1 MCFSSMRVLAFAD
14 VHGSMATL
22 KVLKKKAKNVDL
34 ILCLGDFTVFE
45 MDMPKILKKINA
57 LGKDVLLIHGNHEY
71 PDEVARLCKKH
82 KRITFLYNKIKIV
95 GNCLF
100 MGYGGGGFALK
111 DKTFDKLGKKWAKE
125 MKKHKDKKSVLMLHG
140 PPYGTKLD
148 ELYAG
153 VHCGNKSYTRFIKK
167 YKPHFVFAG
176 HIHEC
181 FGNVEKLNGSILR
194 NPAPDGR
201 IIRM

>member
-1 MCFSSMRVLAFAD
+1 MRVLTFTD
-14 VHGSMATL
+14 IHGSMSIL
-22 KVLKKKAKNVDL
+22 KTLKKKAKNVDL
-34 ILCLGDFTVFE
+34 ILCMGDFTVFE
-45 MDMPKILKKINA
+45 MDMERVLKKINA

-71 PDEVARLCKKH
+71 SNEVARLCKKH
-82 KRITFLYNKIKIV
+82 KRITFLHKKTKVI

-111 DKTFDKLGKKWAKE
+111 DKEFEKFGVALSKE
-125 MKKHKDKKSVLMLHG
+125 MKKHKDKKSILMLHG

-153 VHCGNKSYTRFIKK
+153 AHCGNKSYTRFIKK
-167 YKPHFVFAG
+167 SKPDFVFAG

-181 FGNVEKLNGSILR
+181 FGHVEKIGKSVLR